1 VAEPGGCAGS
11 VTRRRGRRLTERRFT
26 AGGGD
31 RVRVVGED
39 YRGGREGGGRAVDV
53 TGGGGADEEEDG

>member
-11 VTRRRGRRLTERRFT
+11 VARRRGRRRLAERRFT

-39 YRGGREGGGRAVDV
+39 
-53 TGGGGADEEEDG
+53 